1 MTDIS
6 YKTHIRPFSN
16 SFERISFTDAQIKKA
31 TQWALEMEEQKL
43 KEQAWQRDS
52 GSMIKRLVTGILG
65 ELALEQYL
73 GMEFVDWSIGKTVDY
88 EKPDLLA
95 LGVDI
100 GVKSVEF
107 SESPNNGI
115 DKFPIILKQNTYS
128 QIFTFY
134 KPLQKTVFICGLA
147 APDILNT
154 YQADALILSPALRAK
169 GNKTAFYGFEQ
180 LLPPSSIPEY
190 IQQSKK

>member
-6 YKTHIRPFSN
+6 YKTHIRPFSS
-16 SFERISFTDAQIKKA
+16 SFERITFTDAQIKKA

-43 KEQAWQRDS
+43 KERSWQRDS

-88 EKPDLLA
+88 EKPDLSA

-107 SESPNNGI
+107 SELPNSI
-115 DKFPIILKQNTYS
+115 DRFPIILKQNTYP
-128 QIFTFY
+128 QAFTFY

-147 APDILNT
+147 TTDVLNT
-154 YQADALILSPALRAK
+154 YQTAALVLSPALRAK

-180 LLPPSSIPEY
+180 LLPPSSISEY